1 MIPSALPDTLDAPH
15 KLLEISAGRV
25 SPTISSARIPQP
37 AFDFLSNL
45 FSPVVALL
53 FFLFCS
59 LPADAAI
66 RYVVSLDHPE
76 QHLFHVSIEVPDVH
90 GDLQLQMAAWNALYE
105 IRDFSSH
112 VQQVQAYANG
122 QPVDIEKL
130 NKLTWDVKASG
141 TVTVKYVTF
150 WDDVGPFNSQLNSE
164 HAFLNPAMILMYVC
178 DRRAEESTISLR
190 DVPADWRMGSATPW
204 HIFQDG
210 GIRVINLMAPS
221 FDALADGPIE
231 LSNFDEF
238 TIHDL
243 SPPVHV
249 VIHGDNYKRRDVEN
263 ALRKI
268 CMYELK
274 MMEGAPY
281 NEYTFLFH
289 IGKASGGGGGGMEH
303 ANSTAIYIPS
313 GEYLPNVSAHE
324 YFHLWNVKRIRP
336 ATLEPVDYTQE
347 MYTRA
352 LWFAE
357 GVTNTYGSYALVRSG
372 VWNKQEFYQDLS
384 AQITELE
391 TRPAEHWQSAEQSS
405 LDTWLDKYSLY
416 NQPQRSV
423 SYYTKGQVL
432 GVLLDILIRDR
443 TDNQHS
449 LDDVMRAMNNDFAK
463 AGRFYRDSLD
473 VRLTAEKITG
483 SSLDDFFSKYVSG
496 ADPLPY
502 TDLFSKAGLAVEEHE
517 SSRATLGFGLQR
529 DSDATWSVTSIEPG
543 SNAERS
549 GLKVGDVLLRWNG
562 SDVPRRPE
570 RWAGQ
575 REPGE
580 VIHLTVRRADAE
592 MNFDLSL
599 SEVRQKVCQVV
610 EVAGAGER
618 ARRIRDGLLHGTT
631 DPVTARRH

>member
-1 MIPSALPDTLDAPH
+1 VIPRTLANLRTAAR
-15 KLLEISAGRV
+15 KLLEIPARPV
-25 SPTISSARIPQP
+25 VTAATSPRQTLRTVFLSSA
-37 AFDFLSNL
+37 
-45 FSPVVALL
+45 FSPAVALL
-53 FFLFCS
+53 FFLVCCS
-59 LPADAAI
+59 PARAAI
-66 RYVVSLDHPE
+66 RYVVSVDHPE
-76 QHLFHVSIEVPDVH
+76 QHLFHVSVEVPDVH

-112 VQQVQAYANG
+112 VQQVEAYANG
-122 QPVDIEKL
+122 QPVSIEKL

-141 TVTVKYVTF
+141 TVTVKYATF
-150 WDDVGPFNSQLNSE
+150 WDDVGPFNSQLNAE
-164 HAFLNPAMILMYVC
+164 HAFINPAMILLYVPG
-178 DRRAEESTISLR
+178 RRGEQSSLLISGA
-190 DVPADWRMGSATPW
+190 PADWKAASASLVRSDQLPGSFHFA
-204 HIFQDG
+204 
-210 GIRVINLMAPS
+210 APS
-221 FDALADGPIE
+221 FDVLADDPIE
-231 LSNFDEF
+231 LSNFEEF

-243 SPPVHV
+243 TPPVHV

-303 ANSTAIYIPS
+303 ANSTAIYVPS
-313 GEYLPNVSAHE
+313 AEYLANVSAHE

-336 ATLEPVDYTQE
+336 TTLEPVDYTQE

-357 GVTNTYGSYALVRSG
+357 GVTNTYGSYTLVRSG
-372 VWNKQEFYQDLS
+372 IWNKQEFYQDLS

-432 GVLLDILIRDR
+432 GVLLDILIRER

-463 AGRFYRDSLD
+463 AGKFYRDSLD

-483 SSLDDFFSKYVSG
+483 TSLEDFFSRYVSG
-496 ADPLPY
+496 AEPLPY
-502 TDLFSKAGLAVEEHE
+502 TNLFSKVGLALEEHE

-529 DSDATWSVTSIEPG
+529 DSDATWSVASVEPG
-543 SNAERS
+543 SNAERG

-562 SDVPRRPE
+562 GDVPRRPE
-570 RWAGQ
+570 RWAVQ

-580 VIHLTVRRADAE
+580 QVHLTVRRADAE
-592 MNFDLSL
+592 MNFDVSL
-599 SEVRQKVCQVV
+599 GEARQKVCQLV
-610 EVAGAGER
+610 EIAGADER
-618 ARRIRDGLLHGTT
+618 ARRIRDGMLHGST
-631 DPVTARRH
+631 DPVTAHRH